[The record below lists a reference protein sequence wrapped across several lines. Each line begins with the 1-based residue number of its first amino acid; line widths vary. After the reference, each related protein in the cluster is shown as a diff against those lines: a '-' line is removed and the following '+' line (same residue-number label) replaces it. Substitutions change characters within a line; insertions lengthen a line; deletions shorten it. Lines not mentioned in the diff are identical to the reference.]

1 MTARLLRHARDDK
14 ELILNRIAEMWRQ
27 YADGHD
33 EEAYQIFRELRQ
45 KWKNEQKGRRLVCEF
60 EKKAQEAEDL
70 SQKWDRICEWYKKN
84 LSIYTEDRGGFMA
97 GSRLMTAIKDPYGK
111 YLKQVPYIAPPPVP
125 SRVVLTPGACKP
137 GIQPLSMQAQL
148 HQYVEAVTSE
158 AVAEA
163 VKEVEYPYKKQI
175 EDLVEA
181 GFVKLL

>member
-1 MTARLLRHARDDK
+1 MSQPGNFTRRCTLLTARLLRHARDDK

-27 YADGHD
+27 YADGND
-33 EEAYQIFRELRQ
+33 EMAYQIFRELRQ

-70 SQKWDRICEWYKKN
+70 SQKWDRICDWYKHRVDAFIEERCTGAFGAYPFKVCV
-84 LSIYTEDRGGFMA
+84 L
-97 GSRLMTAIKDPYGK
+97 KDSYGK
-111 YLKQVPYIAPPPVP
+111 FLNERPLSNVSTAHQFGAPSAVNNPPPHPTEVF
-125 SRVVLTPGACKP
+125 LA
-137 GIQPLSMQAQL
+137 
-148 HQYVEAVTSE
+148 
-158 AVAEA
+158 A